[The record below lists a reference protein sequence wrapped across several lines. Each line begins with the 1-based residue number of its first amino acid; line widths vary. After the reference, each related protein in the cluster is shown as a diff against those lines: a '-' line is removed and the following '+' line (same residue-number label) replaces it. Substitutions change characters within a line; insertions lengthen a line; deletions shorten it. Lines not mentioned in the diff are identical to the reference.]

1 MVARRFFCCCL
12 LFSTFVFAHRPR
24 QVHLVSY
31 DPLLLPSEEFPDRYS
46 LIRKKFNVSFYSDLY
61 RYVKGFTSD
70 SSTLKKII
78 FFDYCQDPAIGRL
91 PRSKM
96 VCFKWEAIR
105 VSKEWYKYYS
115 RVYSFDDDLVDNK
128 KFFKFYYPA
137 LQPMVSSQP
146 SFEDRRPCVMIASNW
161 IPERLKILSFFA
173 TKPEG
178 SLEVYGK
185 TFLPKYERMYKGK
198 IPGSYSGKA
207 KLETLKKYRCCICF
221 ENTHK
226 VRGRYSQMLCSDL
239 ISAPSA

>member
-1 MVARRFFCCCL
+1 
-12 LFSTFVFAHRPR
+12 
-24 QVHLVSY
+24 
-31 DPLLLPSEEFPDRYS
+31 
-46 LIRKKFNVSFYSDLY
+46 
-61 RYVKGFTSD
+61 
-70 SSTLKKII
+70 
-78 FFDYCQDPAIGRL
+78 
-91 PRSKM
+91 M

-115 RVYSFDDDLVDNK
+115 RVYTFDDDLVDNK

-137 LQPMVSSQP
+137 LQPMVSGQP
-146 SFEDRRPCVMIASNW
+146 SFENRRPCVMIASNW

-226 VRGRYSQMLCSDL
+226 VRGYITEKIFDAFAAGCIPVYWGPENVARYIPRNCFIDYRRFKNNEEMYKF
-239 ISAPSA
+239 ISSMTAFKYKKYISNIRRFLRSRKARLFSPKHFEKILSHAVMA